1 MLDTAPTGDVTVTIG
16 GATDND
22 LALDKTSLTFTT
34 TDWDTPQ
41 TVTVTAEQD
50 DDAVDE
56 PVVNL
61 THNVSS
67 TVDNAYDGTIVDS
80 VSVTVID
87 DDTVGVTVSPTAITV
102 VGGRSNEYSV
112 VLDTEPAG
120 DVSVTIAGLTTTDLS
135 LDKTSLTFTTSDWST
150 AQTVKATALEE
161 AAPGTV
167 TLTHTVSSAADGEY
181 DGVSA
186 DSVAVTILEARDEP
200 VVQVG
205 VTTSDQ
211 ELTVAEGE
219 SKTYRIVLSS
229 QPAGVVTVS
238 IGGIA
243 QTDLSLSAIPL
254 TFTTSNWNTARTV
267 TVTADQDDDAVDDT
281 ATLTHTVSSPD
292 DDDYDGLSAG
302 GVSVTVTDD
311 DSVGVTISDTS
322 LDMEEGDSAAY
333 TVVLTSEPA
342 GDVTVAIEGIT
353 DTDLLLDNASLTFT
367 AQNWSIPQT
376 VTVTAEHDNDAVDE
390 PQVTITHSV
399 SSTDDPTYGG
409 LNVGSIVVT
418 VTDDDTVG
426 VTVTPTELTIDE
438 GASST
443 YTVVLDTEPTADV
456 TVTIERVRHSRLR
469 WKPASLI
476 FTTQDWSTPQTVG
489 VKAKHDPST
498 DDERETITHSVTG
511 GDYSGGVSVDEVT
524 LIVRDDDPA
533 MDYELVTLEPVEE
546 DAGSVRIGVKG
557 VTIEAGVPTRIFS
570 VAGGCKGHRGFPNRL
585 RGISRGFRVCAGGL

>member
-1 MLDTAPTGDVTVTIG
+1 MMR
-16 GATDND
+16 
-22 LALDKTSLTFTT
+22 
-34 TDWDTPQ
+34 W
-41 TVTVTAEQD
+41 
-50 DDAVDE
+50 DE

-87 DDTVGVTVSPTAITV
+87 DDTVGVTVSPTAVTV

-167 TLTHTVSSAADGEY
+167 TLTHAVSSAADGEY
-181 DGVSA
+181 EGVSA

-353 DTDLLLDNASLTFT
+353 DTDLSPDN
-367 AQNWSIPQT
+367 
-376 VTVTAEHDNDAVDE
+376 
-390 PQVTITHSV
+390 
-399 SSTDDPTYGG
+399 
-409 LNVGSIVVT
+409 
-418 VTDDDTVG
+418 
-426 VTVTPTELTIDE
+426 
-438 GASST
+438 
-443 YTVVLDTEPTADV
+443 
-456 TVTIERVRHSRLR
+456 
-469 WKPASLI
+469 ASLI
-476 FTTQDWSTPQTVG
+476 FTTQNWSIPANG
-489 VKAKHDPST
+489 HLN
-498 DDERETITHSVTG
+498 G
-511 GDYSGGVSVDEVT
+511 GA
-524 LIVRDDDPA
+524 RQ
-533 MDYELVTLEPVEE
+533 
-546 DAGSVRIGVKG
+546 R
-557 VTIEAGVPTRIFS
+557 
-570 VAGGCKGHRGFPNRL
+570 RGR
-585 RGISRGFRVCAGGL
+585 